1 MGEEVVRDM
10 EEEIP
15 GEEVLGAEIQQ
26 EQCIRQHVP
35 SAVMIVKFHFNQ
47 AVTGQYTA
55 ANVLKK

>member
-1 MGEEVVRDM
+1 MVRDM